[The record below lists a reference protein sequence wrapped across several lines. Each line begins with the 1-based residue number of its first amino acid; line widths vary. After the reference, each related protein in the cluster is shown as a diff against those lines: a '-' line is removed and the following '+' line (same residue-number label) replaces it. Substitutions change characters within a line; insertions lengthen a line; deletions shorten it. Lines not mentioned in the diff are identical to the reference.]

1 MESKWEQTQ
10 AHKHPT
16 PESIQMYNTLKY
28 IILIMKILMA
38 IEHLARNA
46 VGDSHHQI

>member
-1 MESKWEQTQ
+1 MQSKWEQTQ

-16 PESIQMYNTLKY
+16 PESTRMYIAHKY

-38 IEHLARNA
+38 IGHLTRSAICEF
-46 VGDSHHQI
+46 HHEI